1 MTHADFDAVSVHE
14 PTGPALPLV
23 CDSPHS
29 GERYPDDFGAAAT
42 LAQLRQ
48 GEDTHVD
55 ALWSAAPALGATLIA
70 ANFPRVYIDP
80 NRTLQ
85 DLDRQLD

>member
-42 LAQLRQ
+42 Q
-48 GEDTHVD
+48 GEFGPGGV
-55 ALWSAAPALGATLIA
+55 L
-70 ANFPRVYIDP
+70 
-80 NRTLQ
+80 
-85 DLDRQLD
+85 